1 MPERSRISPMKV
13 KNGIASS
20 VSLAMTPPKK
30 RSGRAPSSGQ
40 NRLMSGDSGASST
53 PMMKNRRPLAA
64 SENATG

>member
-20 VSLAMTPPKK
+20 MSLFMIAVDALGQRRRK
-30 RSGRAPSSGQ
+30 SGRNSPSSMPI
-40 NRLMSGDSGASST
+40 R
-53 PMMKNRRPLAA
+53 PKIRPLAA